1 MIDYV
6 AFTKLDDALKFK
18 LYEDA
23 IVNHDH
29 LKNVVTNL
37 VERPVLPA
45 VSPPVSPPVLPAAT
59 QQLQQPSV
67 NQSAPAWGSG
77 KMHLSLPKMGDFKAM
92 VLGDSITSRVSADQ
106 IGPDILV
113 RGFGGA
119 RVSDLCSRVDN
130 SRMKKIEHI
139 TICIGINH
147 LLTPECDIAATL
159 QNYER
164 LLY

>member
-45 VSPPVSPPVLPAAT
+45 AT
-59 QQLQQPSV
+59 QQLQKPSV

-139 TICIGINH
+139 TICIGIND

-159 QNYER
+159 
-164 LLY
+164 